1 MHKRSK
7 FKACKN
13 CQKPV
18 IPEDKNCPYCG
29 FKVKKEVLP
38 KLIIGVLVLTLFGSL
53 AIPTTS
59 KLEKEREK
67 IANASVDVV
76 NIRELAKI
84 LTNKNAQADIEI
96 QNKVREI
103 EGKIV
108 ELQLQ
113 VFVAT
118 YMSDYY
124 RIVTIPSSG
133 TPRTLLTLYPKNKA
147 ESDFLKN
154 IKPGQTIKIKGKI
167 KGTYLKSIKI
177 DPAFLI

>member
-1 MHKRSK
+1 MYKRSK
-7 FKACKN
+7 FKPCEN

-38 KLIIGVLVLTLFGSL
+38 KLIIGVLILVLFGSL
-53 AIPTTS
+53 AIPS
-59 KLEKEREK
+59 KSHLDKEIKK
-67 IANASVDVV
+67 IANAPVDTV

-84 LTNKNAQADIEI
+84 LGNKHADTEI
-96 QNKVREI
+96 LNKIGKI

-113 VFVAT
+113 VFVST

-124 RIVTIPSSG
+124 RIVTIPSAG
-133 TPRTLLTLYPKNKA
+133 IPGTLLTLYPKNKK
-147 ESDFLKN
+147 ESEYLKN
-154 IKPGQTIKIKGKI
+154 IKPGQTLKIKGKI
-167 KGTYLKSIKI
+167 EGTYKKRLKIN
-177 DPAFLI
+177 PAFII